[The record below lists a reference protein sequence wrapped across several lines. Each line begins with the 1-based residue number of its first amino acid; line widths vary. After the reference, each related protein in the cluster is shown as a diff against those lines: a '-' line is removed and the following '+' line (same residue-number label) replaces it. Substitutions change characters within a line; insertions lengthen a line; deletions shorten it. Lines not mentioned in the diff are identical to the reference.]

1 MNTWIGARRGTRG
14 FSLVELL
21 LTVVLAGIIFAAM
34 VPVFASALKK
44 TTGDNLR
51 VTAVNIAQDRIEKI
65 RQLPYADIV
74 AVSASPNALP
84 NLYNTAF
91 PTTAPG
97 IFAPTYTPVGSNK
110 TYYVDYSV
118 TTYPTYK
125 DVQVSVR
132 WQGSAPNYLTQMD
145 SIVMDPSAMT
155 LQSTSNPYPQPTG
168 GYTLTV
174 AFKDARQLVS
184 PYLKVT
190 YVESGIT
197 KTATPSPAAPFPLPA
212 KTSTVTY
219 NGLPG
224 GTNIPY
230 YVTCYSQYITAPAP
244 MFHLLTD
251 GYMKFD
257 TNPGGS

>member
-1 MNTWIGARRGTRG
+1 M
-14 FSLVELL
+14 VELL
-21 LTVVLAGIIFAAM
+21 VSVVLAGIIFAAM

-174 AFKDARQLVS
+174 A
-184 PYLKVT
+184 
-190 YVESGIT
+190 
-197 KTATPSPAAPFPLPA
+197 
-212 KTSTVTY
+212 Y